1 MTGRGEGGRTV
12 EGEHWTGRKGR
23 VRGGQVYIGSEEL
36 AGHCLVLFKS
46 NNDQT
51 KGRHRSAPAIQ
62 SSGATSMILSVVA
75 QPQRSIGGT
84 LGDSGP
90 DAIMSL
96 KLFGTLR
103 GAKVGYRCRLRV
115 CSN

>member
-1 MTGRGEGGRTV
+1 M
-12 EGEHWTGRKGR
+12 EGEHWTEGKGGYK
-23 VRGGQVYIGSEEL
+23 GGQVYIGSEKL
-36 AGHCLVLFKS
+36 AGRCLVLLKS

-51 KGRHRSAPAIQ
+51 RGRHRSAPAIQ
-62 SSGATSMILSVVA
+62 SSGATSTILSVVA

-90 DAIMSL
+90 DAIMSP

-103 GAKVGYRCRLRV
+103 GAKVG
-115 CSN
+115 